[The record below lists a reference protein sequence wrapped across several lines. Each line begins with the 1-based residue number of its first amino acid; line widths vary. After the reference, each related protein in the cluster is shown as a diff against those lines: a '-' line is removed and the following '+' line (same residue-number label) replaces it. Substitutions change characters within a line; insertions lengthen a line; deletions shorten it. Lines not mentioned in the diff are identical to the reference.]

1 MATDMF
7 LKLDGIKGES
17 KDAKHKE
24 EIDIQSFSF
33 GMSQVGNF
41 GSGGG
46 GGAGKISFENI
57 HFVKN
62 ADLSTPSLM
71 QFCASGKHIASALL
85 TVRKA
90 GGEQEEYYKMK
101 FTDLL
106 VASVQNT
113 GVGNEVPTESLSLNF
128 AKIEF
133 DYKEQTPKGTLGG
146 MAKFGWDLNK
156 NTKV

>member
-17 KDAKHKE
+17 KDGKHKE

-46 GGAGKISFENI
+46 GGAGKVSFENI

-71 QFCASGKHIASALL
+71 QYCASGKHIASAML

-106 VASVQNT
+106 VASVQKDRKST
-113 GVGNEVPTESLSLNF
+113 RLNSSHV
-128 AKIEF
+128 
-133 DYKEQTPKGTLGG
+133 D
-146 MAKFGWDLNK
+146 
-156 NTKV
+156 